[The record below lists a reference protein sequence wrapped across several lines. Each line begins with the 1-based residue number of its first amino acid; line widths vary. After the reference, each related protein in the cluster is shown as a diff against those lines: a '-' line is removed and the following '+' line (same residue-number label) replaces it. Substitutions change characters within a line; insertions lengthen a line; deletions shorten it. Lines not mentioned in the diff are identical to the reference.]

1 MLPGGEN
8 AGRTVIGTVIELQR
22 AEPVLGARAGGIPEY
37 VPVASQPLLYPSGDV
52 DALVE
57 SMRAVAEDRKRYAP
71 VPSDLDHD
79 WDDHL
84 VRITGAYEQVER

>member
-1 MLPGGEN
+1 MPSEWPEPS
-8 AGRTVIGTVIELQR
+8 GTVINEAKARGL
-22 AEPVLGARAGGIPEY
+22 PVLGARAGGIPEY
-37 VPVASQPLLYPSGDV
+37 VPVASQPLLYPSGDA

-57 SMRAVAEDRKRYAP
+57 SMRAVADDRKRYAP

-84 VRITGAYEQVER
+84 VRIVDAYERVRR